1 MKKIKILSLLAVV
14 TTLASCGA
22 NPSSNSTTPTTPS
35 APSNNSSQTTKPT
48 SEKPEKKNKSISD
61 VYNYVYDLASREY
74 LASHEDVKTT
84 SVNSYSSKVKSIS
97 LDIYNDKT
105 SYGTGTVVETKN
117 STGEVSKEDTFKYR
131 AKSQKEKMKFE
142 DSIKE
147 VNFLYMVESYE
158 NDSFYTSGYSD
169 ALGRLAVVN
178 NADEATDLG
187 LATGQYILEK
197 NLDTYVT
204 SNAVNSVYKF
214 IDENIVNNESLNISS
229 LSFEYYDDKDGNTT
243 YSFSTEYKYD
253 NSDVDVSTGT
263 VVDIDVLFTV
273 NNDENMT
280 SFKTSYKVVEGDT
293 SGDSSLAYIRND
305 INEGTITYG
314 EKQAPSTKAI
324 DVNNYFIND
333 VTDIDVFDKNTNQ
346 PIALNKGQ
354 IPASTTA
361 IYAKPKIYSPAT
373 ALDADFSY
381 LIPKSSSNTSY
392 ANINSACDGFNL
404 KNARGQTITLTY
416 ECNYKNE
423 SGVWD
428 SKDISVTI
436 TISKY
441 DDAESIK
448 FSELK
453 NSDQSPTKE
462 DSYKNE
468 LIIGKTY
475 TLDKS
480 RVSVNPSS
488 ADQEVT
494 ITSSDPSIIKAEK
507 NVDGVYVLT
516 PLSEGSIT
524 LTIVSVRNPEIKKE
538 VTLKA
543 YTPMA
548 ASEIST
554 YFMGKTFE
562 YVSSYGYTNV
572 ITFNSTTKSGTI
584 SSTGSSK
591 VTKFNW
597 EPSTK
602 AGYISLFDC
611 VPDGN
616 DDDDEDIEGN
626 FDYSKSFIVTADKNL
641 YVERPT
647 HYDMHYFVLKV

>member
-14 TTLASCGA
+14 TTLASCGT
-22 NPSSNSTTPTTPS
+22 NQSSNSMTPTTPS
-35 APSNNSSQTTKPT
+35 TPSNNSSQTTKPT
-48 SEKPEKKNKSISD
+48 SEKPEKKNMSISD

-97 LDIYNDKT
+97 LDIYSDKT

-117 STGEVSKEDTFKYR
+117 STSEVSKEDTFKYR
-131 AKSQKEKMKFE
+131 AKSQKEKVKIE

-147 VNFLYMVESYE
+147 LNFLYMVESYE
-158 NDSFYTSGYSD
+158 NDSFYTSGFSD
-169 ALGRLAVVN
+169 ALGRLAVVKN
-178 NADEATDLG
+178 TNEATDLG

-214 IDENIVNNESLNISS
+214 IDENIVNNESLKTSS
-229 LSFEYYDDKDGNTT
+229 LSFEYYDDKDGNTI

-293 SGDSSLAYIRND
+293 SGDSSLAYIKND
-305 INEGTITYG
+305 IYEGTITYG

-333 VTDIDVFDKNTNQ
+333 VIDIDVFDKNTNQ
-346 PIALNKGQ
+346 PTALNKDQ

-361 IYAKPKIYSPAT
+361 IYAKPKTYSPAT

-392 ANINSACDGFNL
+392 ATVNSAGNGFNL
-404 KNARGQTITLTY
+404 KNAKGQTITLTY

-448 FSELK
+448 FSEIK
-453 NSDQSPTKE
+453 SSDQSPTKE
-462 DSYKNE
+462 DSYINE

-480 RVSVNPSS
+480 KVSVNPSS

-516 PLSEGSIT
+516 PLKEGSIT
-524 LTIVSVRNPEIKKE
+524 LTITSVRNPKIKRE

-543 YTPMA
+543 YKPMA

-572 ITFNSTTKSGTI
+572 IKFNSTTKSGTI
-584 SSTGSSK
+584 SGTGSSG

-597 EPSTK
+597 ESTK
-602 AGYISLFDC
+602 AGYISLYDC

-616 DDDDEDIEGN
+616 DEYEDIEGN
-626 FDYSKSFIVTADKNL
+626 FRYSKSFIVTADKNL
-641 YVERPT
+641 YVERPKD
-647 HYDMHYFVLKV
+647 YDMHYFVLKV

>member
-1 MKKIKILSLLAVV
+1 MRKIKILSLLAVV

-35 APSNNSSQTTKPT
+35 TPSNNSSQTTKPT
-48 SEKPEKKNKSISD
+48 SEKPEKKNMSISD

-105 SYGTGTVVETKN
+105 SYGTGTVVETNN
-117 STGEVSKEDTFKYR
+117 STSEVSKEDTFKYR
-131 AKSQKEKMKFE
+131 AKSQKEKVKIE

-147 VNFLYMVESYE
+147 LNFLYMVESYE
-158 NDSFYTSGYSD
+158 NDSFYTSGFSD
-169 ALGRLAVVN
+169 ALGRLAVVKN
-178 NADEATDLG
+178 TNEATDLG

-214 IDENIVNNESLNISS
+214 IDENIVNNESLNTSI

-243 YSFSTEYKYD
+243 YSFSTEYRYD

-293 SGDSSLAYIRND
+293 SGDSSLAYIKND
-305 INEGTITYG
+305 INEGTITYD
-314 EKQAPSTKAI
+314 EKQAPSTEAI

-333 VTDIDVFDKNTNQ
+333 VTDIDVFDRNTNQ
-346 PIALNKGQ
+346 PTALNKDQ

-361 IYAKPKIYSPAT
+361 IYAKPKTYSPAT

-392 ANINSACDGFNL
+392 ATVNSAGNGFNL
-404 KNARGQTITLTY
+404 KNAKGQTITLTY

-448 FSELK
+448 FSEIK
-453 NSDQSPTKE
+453 SSDQSPTKE
-462 DSYKNE
+462 DSYINE

-480 RVSVNPSS
+480 KVSVNPSS

-507 NVDGVYVLT
+507 NADGVYVLT
-516 PLSEGSIT
+516 PLKEGSIT
-524 LTIVSVRNPEIKKE
+524 LTIASVRNPEIKRE

-572 ITFNSTTKSGTI
+572 IKFNSTTKSGTI
-584 SSTGSSK
+584 SGTGISG

-597 EPSTK
+597 ESTK
-602 AGYISLFDC
+602 AGYISLYDC

-616 DDDDEDIEGN
+616 DDYEDIESN
-626 FDYSKSFIVTADKNL
+626 FGYSKSFIVTADKNL
-641 YVERPT
+641 YVERPN
-647 HYDMHYFVLKV
+647 YLDMHYFVLKV

>member
-1 MKKIKILSLLAVV
+1 MRKIKILSLLAVV

-35 APSNNSSQTTKPT
+35 TPSNNSSQTTKPT
-48 SEKPEKKNKSISD
+48 SEKPEKKNMSISD
-61 VYNYVYDLASREY
+61 VYNYVYDLSSREY

-84 SVNSYSSKVKSIS
+84 SVNGYSSKVKSIS

-105 SYGTGTVVETKN
+105 SYGTGTVVETEN
-117 STGEVSKEDTFKYR
+117 STSEVSKEDTFKYR
-131 AKSQKEKMKFE
+131 AKSQKEKVKIE

-147 VNFLYMVESYE
+147 LNFLYMVESYE

-169 ALGRLAVVN
+169 ALGRLAVVKN
-178 NADEATDLG
+178 TNEATDLG

-214 IDENIVNNESLNISS
+214 IDENIVNNESLNTSS
-229 LSFEYYDDKDGNTT
+229 LSFECYDDEDGNTT
-243 YSFSTEYKYD
+243 YSFSTEYKSD

-293 SGDSSLAYIRND
+293 SGDSSLAYIKND

-314 EKQAPSTKAI
+314 EKQAPSTEAI

-346 PIALNKGQ
+346 PTALNKDQ
-354 IPASTTA
+354 IPASTTE
-361 IYAKPKIYSPAT
+361 IYAKPKTYSPAT

-392 ANINSACDGFNL
+392 ATVNSACDGFNL
-404 KNARGQTITLTY
+404 KNARGQNITLTY

-448 FSELK
+448 FSEIK
-453 NSDQSPTKE
+453 SSDQSPTKE

-480 RVSVNPSS
+480 KVSVNPSS

-507 NVDGVYVLT
+507 NADGVYVLT
-516 PLSEGSIT
+516 PLKKGSIT
-524 LTIVSVRNPEIKKE
+524 LTIASVRNPEIKK
-538 VTLKA
+538 K
-543 YTPMA
+543 
-548 ASEIST
+548 
-554 YFMGKTFE
+554 
-562 YVSSYGYTNV
+562 
-572 ITFNSTTKSGTI
+572 
-584 SSTGSSK
+584 
-591 VTKFNW
+591 
-597 EPSTK
+597 
-602 AGYISLFDC
+602 
-611 VPDGN
+611 
-616 DDDDEDIEGN
+616 
-626 FDYSKSFIVTADKNL
+626 
-641 YVERPT
+641 
-647 HYDMHYFVLKV
+647 

>member
-1 MKKIKILSLLAVV
+1 MRKIKILSLLAVV
-14 TTLASCGA
+14 TTLASCGV
-22 NPSSNSTTPTTPS
+22 NPSSNSMTPTTPS
-35 APSNNSSQTTKPT
+35 TPSNNSSQTTKPT
-48 SEKPEKKNKSISD
+48 SEKPEKKHMSISD

-105 SYGTGTVVETKN
+105 SYGTGTVVETNN
-117 STGEVSKEDTFKYR
+117 STSEVSKEDTFKYR
-131 AKSQKEKMKFE
+131 AKSQKEKVKIE

-147 VNFLYMVESYE
+147 LNFLYMVESYE
-158 NDSFYTSGYSD
+158 NDSFYTSGFSD
-169 ALGRLAVVN
+169 ALGRLAVVKN
-178 NADEATDLG
+178 TNEATDLG

-214 IDENIVNNESLNISS
+214 IDENIVNNESLKTSS
-229 LSFEYYDDKDGNTT
+229 LSFEYYDDKDGNTI

-293 SGDSSLAYIRND
+293 SGDSSLAYIKND
-305 INEGTITYG
+305 IYEGTITYG

-333 VTDIDVFDKNTNQ
+333 VIDIDVFDKNTNQ
-346 PIALNKGQ
+346 PTALNKDQ

-361 IYAKPKIYSPAT
+361 IYAKPKTYSPAT

-392 ANINSACDGFNL
+392 ATVNSAGNGFNL
-404 KNARGQTITLTY
+404 KNAKGQTITLTY

-448 FSELK
+448 FSEIK
-453 NSDQSPTKE
+453 SSDQSPTKE
-462 DSYKNE
+462 DSYINE

-480 RVSVNPSS
+480 KVSVNPSS

-507 NVDGVYVLT
+507 NADGIYVLT

-524 LTIVSVRNPEIKKE
+524 LTIASVRNPEIKRE

-584 SSTGSSK
+584 SRTGSSGI
-591 VTKFNW
+591 TKFSW
-597 EPSTK
+597 ESTK
-602 AGYISLFDC
+602 AGYISLYDC

-616 DDDDEDIEGN
+616 DEYEDIEGN
-626 FDYSKSFIVTADKNL
+626 FGYSKSFIVTADKNL
-641 YVERPT
+641 YVERPKD
-647 HYDMHYFVLKV
+647 YDMHYFVLKV

>member
-35 APSNNSSQTTKPT
+35 TPSNNSSQTTKPT
-48 SEKPEKKNKSISD
+48 SEKPEKKNMSISD

-105 SYGTGTVVETKN
+105 SYGTGTVVETNN
-117 STGEVSKEDTFKYR
+117 STSEVSKEDTFKYR
-131 AKSQKEKMKFE
+131 AKSQKEKVKIE

-147 VNFLYMVESYE
+147 LNFLYMVESYE
-158 NDSFYTSGYSD
+158 NDSFYTSGFSD
-169 ALGRLAVVN
+169 ALGRLAVVKN
-178 NADEATDLG
+178 TNEATDLG

-214 IDENIVNNESLNISS
+214 IDENIVNNESLKTSS
-229 LSFEYYDDKDGNTT
+229 LSFEYYDDKDGNTI

-293 SGDSSLAYIRND
+293 SGDSSLAYIKND
-305 INEGTITYG
+305 IYEGTITYG

-333 VTDIDVFDKNTNQ
+333 VTDIDVFDRNTNQ
-346 PIALNKGQ
+346 PTALNKDQ

-361 IYAKPKIYSPAT
+361 IYAKPKTYSPAT

-392 ANINSACDGFNL
+392 ATVNSAGNGFNL
-404 KNARGQTITLTY
+404 KNAKGQTITLTY

-448 FSELK
+448 FSEIK
-453 NSDQSPTKE
+453 SSDQSPTKE
-462 DSYKNE
+462 DSYINE

-480 RVSVNPSS
+480 KVSVNPSS
-488 ADQEVT
+488 AVQEVT

-507 NVDGVYVLT
+507 NADGVYVLT

-524 LTIVSVRNPEIKKE
+524 LTIASVRNPEIKRE

-543 YTPMA
+543 YIPMA

-584 SSTGSSK
+584 SGTGSSK

-597 EPSTK
+597 ESTK
-602 AGYISLFDC
+602 AGYILLYDC

-616 DDDDEDIEGN
+616 DDYEDIEGT
-626 FDYSKSFIVTADKNL
+626 FGYSKSFIVTADKNL
-641 YVERPT
+641 YVERPKD
-647 HYDMHYFVLKV
+647 YDMHYFVLKV

>member
-1 MKKIKILSLLAVV
+1 MKKFKILSLLAVV

-22 NPSSNSTTPTTPS
+22 NPSSNSMTPTTPS
-35 APSNNSSQTTKPT
+35 TPSNNSSQTTKAT
-48 SEKPEKKNKSISD
+48 SEKPEKKNMSISD

-105 SYGTGTVVETKN
+105 SYGTGTVVETNN
-117 STGEVSKEDTFKYR
+117 STSEVSKEDTFKYR
-131 AKSQKEKMKFE
+131 AKSQKEKVKIE

-147 VNFLYMVESYE
+147 LNFLYMVESYE
-158 NDSFYTSGYSD
+158 NDSFYTSGFSD
-169 ALGRLAVVN
+169 ALGRLAVVKN
-178 NADEATDLG
+178 TNEATDLG

-214 IDENIVNNESLNISS
+214 IDENIVNNESLKTSS
-229 LSFEYYDDKDGNTT
+229 LSFEYYDDKDGNTI

-293 SGDSSLAYIRND
+293 SGDSSLAYIKND
-305 INEGTITYG
+305 IYEGTITYG

-333 VTDIDVFDKNTNQ
+333 VIDIDVFDKNTNQ
-346 PIALNKGQ
+346 PTALNKDQ

-361 IYAKPKIYSPAT
+361 IYAKPKTYSPAT

-392 ANINSACDGFNL
+392 ATVNSAGNGFNL
-404 KNARGQTITLTY
+404 KNAKGQTITLTY

-448 FSELK
+448 FSEIK
-453 NSDQSPTKE
+453 SSDQSPTKE
-462 DSYKNE
+462 DSYINE

-480 RVSVNPSS
+480 KVSVNPSS

-516 PLSEGSIT
+516 PLKEGSIT
-524 LTIVSVRNPEIKKE
+524 LTITSVRNPKIKRE

-543 YTPMA
+543 YKPMA

-572 ITFNSTTKSGTI
+572 IKFNSTTKSGTI
-584 SSTGSSK
+584 SGTGSSG

-597 EPSTK
+597 ESTK
-602 AGYISLFDC
+602 AGYISLYDC

-616 DDDDEDIEGN
+616 DEYEDIEGN
-626 FDYSKSFIVTADKNL
+626 FRYSKSFIVTADKNL
-641 YVERPT
+641 YVERPKD
-647 HYDMHYFVLKV
+647 YDMHYFVLKV

>member
-1 MKKIKILSLLAVV
+1 M
-14 TTLASCGA
+14 
-22 NPSSNSTTPTTPS
+22 TPTTPS
-35 APSNNSSQTTKPT
+35 TPSNNSSQTTKPT
-48 SEKPEKKNKSISD
+48 SEKPEKKHMSISD

-105 SYGTGTVVETKN
+105 SYGTGTVVETNN
-117 STGEVSKEDTFKYR
+117 STSEVSKEDTFKYR
-131 AKSQKEKMKFE
+131 AKSQKEKVKIE

-147 VNFLYMVESYE
+147 LNFLYMVESYE
-158 NDSFYTSGYSD
+158 NDSFYTSGFSD
-169 ALGRLAVVN
+169 ALGRLAVVKN
-178 NADEATDLG
+178 TNEATDLG

-214 IDENIVNNESLNISS
+214 IDENIVNNESLKTSS
-229 LSFEYYDDKDGNTT
+229 LSFEYYDDKDGNTI

-293 SGDSSLAYIRND
+293 SGDSSLAYIKND
-305 INEGTITYG
+305 IYEGTITYG

-333 VTDIDVFDKNTNQ
+333 VIDIDVFDKNTNQ
-346 PIALNKGQ
+346 PTALNKDQ

-361 IYAKPKIYSPAT
+361 IYAKPKTYSPAT

-392 ANINSACDGFNL
+392 ATVNSAGNGFNL
-404 KNARGQTITLTY
+404 KNAKGQTITLTY

-448 FSELK
+448 FSEIK
-453 NSDQSPTKE
+453 SSDQSPTKE
-462 DSYKNE
+462 DSYINE

-480 RVSVNPSS
+480 KVSVNPSS

-507 NVDGVYVLT
+507 NADGIYVLT

-524 LTIVSVRNPEIKKE
+524 LTIASVRNPEIKRE

-584 SSTGSSK
+584 SRTGSSGI
-591 VTKFNW
+591 TKFSW
-597 EPSTK
+597 ESTK
-602 AGYISLFDC
+602 AGYISLYDC

-616 DDDDEDIEGN
+616 DEYEDIEGN
-626 FDYSKSFIVTADKNL
+626 FGYSKSFIVTADKNL
-641 YVERPT
+641 YVERPKD
-647 HYDMHYFVLKV
+647 YDMHYFVLKV

>member
-22 NPSSNSTTPTTPS
+22 NPSSNSMTPMTPS
-35 APSNNSSQTTKPT
+35 TPSNNSSQTTKPT
-48 SEKPEKKNKSISD
+48 SEKPEKKNMSISD

-105 SYGTGTVVETKN
+105 SYGTGTVVETNN
-117 STGEVSKEDTFKYR
+117 STSEVSKEDTFKYR
-131 AKSQKEKMKFE
+131 AKSQKEKVKIE
-142 DSIKE
+142 NSIKE
-147 VNFLYMVESYE
+147 LNFLYMVESYE
-158 NDSFYTSGYSD
+158 NDSFYTSGFSD
-169 ALGRLAVVN
+169 ALGRLAVVKN
-178 NADEATDLG
+178 TNEATDLG

-214 IDENIVNNESLNISS
+214 IDENIVNNESLKTSS
-229 LSFEYYDDKDGNTT
+229 LSFEYYDDKDGNTI

-293 SGDSSLAYIRND
+293 SGDSSLAYIKND
-305 INEGTITYG
+305 IYEGTITYG

-346 PIALNKGQ
+346 PTALNKDQ

-361 IYAKPKIYSPAT
+361 IYAKPKTYSPAT

-392 ANINSACDGFNL
+392 ATVNSAGNGFNL
-404 KNARGQTITLTY
+404 KNAKGQTITLTY

-448 FSELK
+448 FSEIK
-453 NSDQSPTKE
+453 SSDQSPTKE
-462 DSYKNE
+462 DSYINE

-480 RVSVNPSS
+480 KVSVNPSS

-524 LTIVSVRNPEIKKE
+524 LTIASVRNQEIKRE

-584 SSTGSSK
+584 SRMGSSG

-597 EPSTK
+597 ESTK
-602 AGYISLFDC
+602 AGYISLYDC

-616 DDDDEDIEGN
+616 DEYEDIEGN
-626 FDYSKSFIVTADKNL
+626 FGYSKSFIVTADKNL
-641 YVERPT
+641 YVERPKD
-647 HYDMHYFVLKV
+647 YDMHYFVLKV

>member
-1 MKKIKILSLLAVV
+1 MKKIQILSLLAVV

-35 APSNNSSQTTKPT
+35 TPSNNSSQTTKPT
-48 SEKPEKKNKSISD
+48 SEKPEKKNMSISD

-105 SYGTGTVVETKN
+105 SYGTGTVVETNN
-117 STGEVSKEDTFKYR
+117 STSEVSKEDTFKYR
-131 AKSQKEKMKFE
+131 AKSQKEKVKIE

-147 VNFLYMVESYE
+147 LNFLYMVESYK
-158 NDSFYTSGYSD
+158 NDSFYTSGFSD
-169 ALGRLAVVN
+169 ALGRLAVVKN
-178 NADEATDLG
+178 TNEATDLG

-214 IDENIVNNESLNISS
+214 IDENIVNNESLNTSS
-229 LSFEYYDDKDGNTT
+229 LSFEYYDDKDGNTI

-293 SGDSSLAYIRND
+293 SGDSSLAYIKND
-305 INEGTITYG
+305 INEGTITYD
-314 EKQAPSTKAI
+314 EKQAPSTEAI

-333 VTDIDVFDKNTNQ
+333 VTDIDVFDKDTNQ
-346 PIALNKGQ
+346 PTALNKDQ

-361 IYAKPKIYSPAT
+361 IYAKPKTYSPAT

-392 ANINSACDGFNL
+392 ATVNSAGNGFNL
-404 KNARGQTITLTY
+404 KNAKGQTITLTY

-448 FSELK
+448 FSEIK
-453 NSDQSPTKE
+453 SSDQSPTKE
-462 DSYKNE
+462 DSYINE

-480 RVSVNPSS
+480 KVSVNPSS

-524 LTIVSVRNPEIKKE
+524 LTIASVRNPEIKRE

-584 SSTGSSK
+584 SGTGSSE

-597 EPSTK
+597 ESTK
-602 AGYISLFDC
+602 AGYISLYDC
-611 VPDGN
+611 VPDG
-616 DDDDEDIEGN
+616 DDEYEDIEGN
-626 FDYSKSFIVTADKNL
+626 FGYSKSFIVTADKNL
-641 YVERPT
+641 YVERPKE
-647 HYDMHYFVLKV
+647 YDMHYFVLKV

>member
-22 NPSSNSTTPTTPS
+22 NSSSNSTTPTTPS
-35 APSNNSSQTTKPT
+35 TPSNNSSQTTKPT
-48 SEKPEKKNKSISD
+48 SEKPEKKNMSISD

-147 VNFLYMVESYE
+147 VNFLYMVESYA

-169 ALGRLAVVN
+169 TLGRLAVVKN
-178 NADEATDLG
+178 TNEATDLG

-214 IDENIVNNESLNISS
+214 IDENIVNNEFLNISS
-229 LSFEYYDDKDGNTT
+229 LSFEYYDYKDGNTT
-243 YSFSTEYKYD
+243 YSFSTEYRYD

-293 SGDSSLAYIRND
+293 SGDSSLAYIKND

-314 EKQAPSTKAI
+314 EKQAPSTEAI

-361 IYAKPKIYSPAT
+361 IYAKPKTYSPAT

-448 FSELK
+448 FSEIK

-494 ITSSDPSIIKAEK
+494 ITSSDSSIIKAEK

-524 LTIVSVRNPEIKKE
+524 LTIASVRNPEIKKE

-543 YTPMA
+543 YTPMV

-562 YVSSYGYTNV
+562 YVSSYGAIRMSLHLIQQLSLEQYQVQEVVRLPSLVGNPQKPDIYRYMIV
-572 ITFNSTTKSGTI
+572 FLMVMMNTKI
-584 SSTGSSK
+584 LR
-591 VTKFNW
+591 VTSIIPNR
-597 EPSTK
+597 
-602 AGYISLFDC
+602 L
-611 VPDGN
+611 
-616 DDDDEDIEGN
+616 
-626 FDYSKSFIVTADKNL
+626 L
-641 YVERPT
+641 
-647 HYDMHYFVLKV
+647 

>member
-22 NPSSNSTTPTTPS
+22 NPSSNSMTPTTPS
-35 APSNNSSQTTKPT
+35 TPSNNSSQTTKPT
-48 SEKPEKKNKSISD
+48 SEKPEKKNMSISD
-61 VYNYVYDLASREY
+61 AYNYVYDLASREY

-105 SYGTGTVVETKN
+105 SYGTGTVVETNN
-117 STGEVSKEDTFKYR
+117 STSEVSKEDTFKYR
-131 AKSQKEKMKFE
+131 AKSQKEKVKIE

-147 VNFLYMVESYE
+147 LNFLYMVESYE
-158 NDSFYTSGYSD
+158 NDSFYTSGFSD
-169 ALGRLAVVN
+169 ALGRLAVVKN
-178 NADEATDLG
+178 TNEATDLG

-214 IDENIVNNESLNISS
+214 IDENIVNNESLKTSS
-229 LSFEYYDDKDGNTT
+229 LSFEYYDDKDGNTI

-293 SGDSSLAYIRND
+293 SGDSSLAYIKND
-305 INEGTITYG
+305 IYEGTITYG

-333 VTDIDVFDKNTNQ
+333 VIDIDVFDKNTNQ
-346 PIALNKGQ
+346 PTALNKDQ

-361 IYAKPKIYSPAT
+361 IYAKPKTYSPAT

-392 ANINSACDGFNL
+392 ATVNSAGNGFNL
-404 KNARGQTITLTY
+404 KNAKGQTITLTY

-448 FSELK
+448 FSEIK
-453 NSDQSPTKE
+453 SSDQSPTKE
-462 DSYKNE
+462 DSYINE

-480 RVSVNPSS
+480 KVSVNPSS

-494 ITSSDPSIIKAEK
+494 ITSSNPSIIKAEK
-507 NVDGVYVLT
+507 NADGVYVLT

-524 LTIVSVRNPEIKKE
+524 LTIASVRNPEIKRE

-584 SSTGSSK
+584 SGTGSSG

-597 EPSTK
+597 ESTK
-602 AGYISLFDC
+602 AGYISLYDC
-611 VPDGN
+611 APDGN
-616 DDDDEDIEGN
+616 DEYEDIEGN
-626 FDYSKSFIVTADKNL
+626 FRYSKSFIVTADKNL
-641 YVERPT
+641 YVERPKD
-647 HYDMHYFVLKV
+647 YDMHYFVLKV

>member
-1 MKKIKILSLLAVV
+1 MEKIKILSLLAVV

-22 NPSSNSTTPTTPS
+22 NQSSNFMTPTTPS
-35 APSNNSSQTTKPT
+35 TPSNNSSQTTKPT
-48 SEKPEKKNKSISD
+48 SEKPEKKNMSISD
-61 VYNYVYDLASREY
+61 AYNYVYDLASREY

-84 SVNSYSSKVKSIS
+84 SVNSYSSKVKSMS

-105 SYGTGTVVETKN
+105 SYGTGTVVETDN
-117 STGEVSKEDTFKYR
+117 STSEVSKEDTFKYR
-131 AKSQKEKMKFE
+131 AESQKEKVKIE

-147 VNFLYMVESYE
+147 LNFLYMVESYE
-158 NDSFYTSGYSD
+158 NDSFYTSGFSD
-169 ALGRLAVVN
+169 ALGRLAVVKN
-178 NADEATDLG
+178 TNEATDLG

-214 IDENIVNNESLNISS
+214 IDENIVNNESLNTSS
-229 LSFEYYDDKDGNTT
+229 LSFEYYDDKDGNTI
-243 YSFSTEYKYD
+243 YSFSTEYRYD

-293 SGDSSLAYIRND
+293 SGDSSLAYIKND
-305 INEGTITYG
+305 INEGTITYD
-314 EKQAPSTKAI
+314 EKQAPSTEAI

-333 VTDIDVFDKNTNQ
+333 VTDIDVFDRNTNQ
-346 PIALNKGQ
+346 PTALNKDQ

-361 IYAKPKIYSPAT
+361 IYAKPKTYSPAT

-392 ANINSACDGFNL
+392 ATVNSAGNGFNL
-404 KNARGQTITLTY
+404 KNAKGQTITLTY

-448 FSELK
+448 FSEIK
-453 NSDQSPTKE
+453 SSDQSPTKE
-462 DSYKNE
+462 DSYINE
-468 LIIGKTY
+468 LIIGRTY

-480 RVSVNPSS
+480 KVSVNPSS

-507 NVDGVYVLT
+507 NADGVYVLT
-516 PLSEGSIT
+516 PSKEGSIT
-524 LTIVSVRNPEIKKE
+524 LTIASVRNPEIKRE

-572 ITFNSTTKSGTI
+572 IKFNSTTKSGTI
-584 SSTGSSK
+584 SGTGISG

-597 EPSTK
+597 ESTK
-602 AGYISLFDC
+602 AGYISLYDC

-616 DDDDEDIEGN
+616 DEYEDIEGT
-626 FDYSKSFIVTADKNL
+626 FGYSKSFIVTADKNL
-641 YVERPT
+641 YVERPNKF
-647 HYDMHYFVLKV
+647 DMHYFVLKV

>member
-35 APSNNSSQTTKPT
+35 IPSNNSSQTTKPT
-48 SEKPEKKNKSISD
+48 SEKPEKKNKSVSD

-131 AKSQKEKMKFE
+131 AKSQKEKIKFE

-169 ALGRLAVVN
+169 ALGRLVVVK

-187 LATGQYILEK
+187 LATGQYILER

-263 VVDIDVLFTV
+263 VVDINVLFTV

-293 SGDSSLAYIRND
+293 SGDSSLAYIKND

-314 EKQAPSTKAI
+314 EKQAPSTEAI

-346 PIALNKGQ
+346 PTALNKGQ
-354 IPASTTA
+354 IPASTTV
-361 IYAKPKIYSPAT
+361 IYAKPKTYSPAT

-436 TISKY
+436 TISK
-441 DDAESIK
+441 
-448 FSELK
+448 
-453 NSDQSPTKE
+453 
-462 DSYKNE
+462 
-468 LIIGKTY
+468 
-475 TLDKS
+475 
-480 RVSVNPSS
+480 
-488 ADQEVT
+488 
-494 ITSSDPSIIKAEK
+494 
-507 NVDGVYVLT
+507 
-516 PLSEGSIT
+516 
-524 LTIVSVRNPEIKKE
+524 
-538 VTLKA
+538 
-543 YTPMA
+543 
-548 ASEIST
+548 
-554 YFMGKTFE
+554 
-562 YVSSYGYTNV
+562 
-572 ITFNSTTKSGTI
+572 
-584 SSTGSSK
+584 
-591 VTKFNW
+591 
-597 EPSTK
+597 
-602 AGYISLFDC
+602 
-611 VPDGN
+611 
-616 DDDDEDIEGN
+616 
-626 FDYSKSFIVTADKNL
+626 
-641 YVERPT
+641 
-647 HYDMHYFVLKV
+647 

>member
-1 MKKIKILSLLAVV
+1 MRKIKILSLLAVV

-35 APSNNSSQTTKPT
+35 TPSNNSSQTTKPT
-48 SEKPEKKNKSISD
+48 SEKPEKKNMSISD
-61 VYNYVYDLASREY
+61 TYNYVYDLASREY

-84 SVNSYSSKVKSIS
+84 SVNGYSSKVKSIS

-105 SYGTGTVVETKN
+105 SYGTGTVVETEN
-117 STGEVSKEDTFKYR
+117 STSEVSKEDTFKYR
-131 AKSQKEKMKFE
+131 AESQKEKAKIE

-147 VNFLYMVESYE
+147 LNFLYMVESYE

-169 ALGRLAVVN
+169 ALGRLAVVK
-178 NADEATDLG
+178 NANEATDLG

-214 IDENIVNNESLNISS
+214 IDENIVNNESLNTSS
-229 LSFEYYDDKDGNTT
+229 LSFECYDDEDGNTT
-243 YSFSTEYKYD
+243 YSFSTEYKSD

-293 SGDSSLAYIRND
+293 SGDSSLAYIKND

-314 EKQAPSTKAI
+314 EKQAPSTEAL

-346 PIALNKGQ
+346 PTALNKDQ

-361 IYAKPKIYSPAT
+361 IYAKPKTYSPAT

-392 ANINSACDGFNL
+392 ATVNSAGNGFNL

-448 FSELK
+448 FSEIK
-453 NSDQSPTKE
+453 SSDQSPTKE

-480 RVSVNPSS
+480 KVSVNPSS

-507 NVDGVYVLT
+507 NADGVYVLT
-516 PLSEGSIT
+516 PLSEGSVT
-524 LTIVSVRNPEIKKE
+524 LTIASVRNPEVKKE

-597 EPSTK
+597 ESTK
-602 AGYISLFDC
+602 AGYISLYDC

-616 DDDDEDIEGN
+616 DENEDIEGN
-626 FDYSKSFIVTADKNL
+626 FKYSKSFIVTAEKNL

-647 HYDMHYFVLKV
+647 YFDMHYFVLKV

>member
-1 MKKIKILSLLAVV
+1 MRKIKILSLLAVV

-22 NPSSNSTTPTTPS
+22 NPSSNSMTPTTPS
-35 APSNNSSQTTKPT
+35 TPSNNSSQTTKPT
-48 SEKPEKKNKSISD
+48 SEKPEKKHMSISD

-105 SYGTGTVVETKN
+105 SYGTGTVVETNN
-117 STGEVSKEDTFKYR
+117 STSEVSKEDTFKYR
-131 AKSQKEKMKFE
+131 AKSQKEKVKIE

-147 VNFLYMVESYE
+147 LNFLYMVESYE
-158 NDSFYTSGYSD
+158 NDSFYTSGFSD
-169 ALGRLAVVN
+169 ALGRLAVVKN
-178 NADEATDLG
+178 TNEATDLG

-214 IDENIVNNESLNISS
+214 IDENIVNNESLKTSS
-229 LSFEYYDDKDGNTT
+229 LSFEYYDDKDGNTI

-293 SGDSSLAYIRND
+293 SGDSSLAYIKND
-305 INEGTITYG
+305 IYEGTITYG

-346 PIALNKGQ
+346 PTALNKDQ

-361 IYAKPKIYSPAT
+361 IYAKPKTYSPAT

-392 ANINSACDGFNL
+392 ATVNSAGNGFNL
-404 KNARGQTITLTY
+404 KNAKGQTITLTY

-448 FSELK
+448 FSEIK
-453 NSDQSPTKE
+453 SSDQSPTKE
-462 DSYKNE
+462 DSYINE

-480 RVSVNPSS
+480 KVSVNPSS

-507 NVDGVYVLT
+507 NADGVYVLT
-516 PLSEGSIT
+516 PLKEGSIT
-524 LTIVSVRNPEIKKE
+524 LTIASVRNPEIKRE

-572 ITFNSTTKSGTI
+572 IKFNSTKKSGTI
-584 SSTGSSK
+584 SGTGSSG

-597 EPSTK
+597 ESTK
-602 AGYISLFDC
+602 AGYISLYDC

-616 DDDDEDIEGN
+616 DDYEDIEGN
-626 FDYSKSFIVTADKNL
+626 FGYSKSFIVTADKNL
-641 YVERPT
+641 YVERPN
-647 HYDMHYFVLKV
+647 YLDMHYFVLKV

>member
-1 MKKIKILSLLAVV
+1 MKKFKILSLLAVV

-22 NPSSNSTTPTTPS
+22 NPSSNSMTPTTPS
-35 APSNNSSQTTKPT
+35 TPSNNSSQTTKPT
-48 SEKPEKKNKSISD
+48 SEKPEKKNMSISD

-105 SYGTGTVVETKN
+105 SYGTGTVVETNN
-117 STGEVSKEDTFKYR
+117 STSEVSKEDTFKYR
-131 AKSQKEKMKFE
+131 AKSQKEKVKIE

-147 VNFLYMVESYE
+147 LNFLYMVESYE
-158 NDSFYTSGYSD
+158 NDSFYTSGFSD
-169 ALGRLAVVN
+169 ALGRLAVVKN
-178 NADEATDLG
+178 TNEATDLG

-214 IDENIVNNESLNISS
+214 IDENIVNNESLKTSS
-229 LSFEYYDDKDGNTT
+229 LSFEYYDDKDGNTI

-293 SGDSSLAYIRND
+293 SGDSSLAYIKND
-305 INEGTITYG
+305 IYEGTITYG

-333 VTDIDVFDKNTNQ
+333 VIDIDVFDKNTNQ
-346 PIALNKGQ
+346 PTALNKDQ

-361 IYAKPKIYSPAT
+361 IYAKPKTYSPAT

-392 ANINSACDGFNL
+392 ATVNSAGNGFNL
-404 KNARGQTITLTY
+404 KNAKGQTITLTY

-448 FSELK
+448 FSEIK
-453 NSDQSPTKE
+453 SSDQSPTKE
-462 DSYKNE
+462 DSYINE

-480 RVSVNPSS
+480 KVSVNPSS

-516 PLSEGSIT
+516 PLKEGSIT
-524 LTIVSVRNPEIKKE
+524 LTITSVRNPKIKRE

-543 YTPMA
+543 YKPMA

-572 ITFNSTTKSGTI
+572 IKFNSTTKSGTI
-584 SSTGSSK
+584 SGTGSSG

-597 EPSTK
+597 ESTK
-602 AGYISLFDC
+602 AGYISLYDC

-616 DDDDEDIEGN
+616 DEYEDIEGN
-626 FDYSKSFIVTADKNL
+626 FRYSKSFIVTADKNL
-641 YVERPT
+641 YVERPKD
-647 HYDMHYFVLKV
+647 YDMHYFVLKV

>member
-35 APSNNSSQTTKPT
+35 TPSNNSSQTTKPT
-48 SEKPEKKNKSISD
+48 SEKPEKKNMSISD
-61 VYNYVYDLASREY
+61 AYNYVYDLASREY

-117 STGEVSKEDTFKYR
+117 STSEVSKEDTFKYR
-131 AKSQKEKMKFE
+131 VKSQKEKVKIE

-147 VNFLYMVESYE
+147 LNFLYMVESYE

-169 ALGRLAVVN
+169 ALGRLAVVK
-178 NADEATDLG
+178 NANEATDLG

-214 IDENIVNNESLNISS
+214 IDENIVNNESLNTSS
-229 LSFEYYDDKDGNTT
+229 LSFECYDDEDGNTT

-293 SGDSSLAYIRND
+293 SGDSSLAYIKND

-314 EKQAPSTKAI
+314 EKRAPSTKAI

-346 PIALNKGQ
+346 PTALNKDQ
-354 IPASTTA
+354 IPASTTE
-361 IYAKPKIYSPAT
+361 IYVKPKTYSPAT

-392 ANINSACDGFNL
+392 ATVNSAGNGFSL
-404 KNARGQTITLTY
+404 KNAKGQTITLTY

-448 FSELK
+448 FSEIK
-453 NSDQSPTKE
+453 SSDQSPTKE

-480 RVSVNPSS
+480 KVSVNPSS

-507 NVDGVYVLT
+507 NADGVYVLT
-516 PLSEGSIT
+516 PLSEGSVT
-524 LTIVSVRNPEIKKE
+524 LTIASVRNPEIKKE

-543 YTPMA
+543 YTPMTP
-548 ASEIST
+548 SEIST
-554 YFMGKTFE
+554 YFMGKKFE

-597 EPSTK
+597 ESTK
-602 AGYISLFDC
+602 AGYISLYDC

-616 DDDDEDIEGN
+616 DEYEDIEGN
-626 FDYSKSFIVTADKNL
+626 FGYSKSFIVTADKNL

-647 HYDMHYFVLKV
+647 YFDMHYFVLKV

>member
-22 NPSSNSTTPTTPS
+22 NPSSNSTTPMTPS
-35 APSNNSSQTTKPT
+35 TPSNNSSQTTKPT
-48 SEKPEKKNKSISD
+48 SEKPEKKNMSISD

-105 SYGTGTVVETKN
+105 SYGTGTVVETNN
-117 STGEVSKEDTFKYR
+117 STSEVSKEDTFKYR
-131 AKSQKEKMKFE
+131 AKSQKEKVKIE

-147 VNFLYMVESYE
+147 LNFLYMVESYE
-158 NDSFYTSGYSD
+158 NDSFYTSGFSD
-169 ALGRLAVVN
+169 ALGRLAVVKN
-178 NADEATDLG
+178 TNEATDLG

-214 IDENIVNNESLNISS
+214 IDENIVNNESLKTSS
-229 LSFEYYDDKDGNTT
+229 LSFEYYDDKDGNTI

-293 SGDSSLAYIRND
+293 SGDSSLAYIKND
-305 INEGTITYG
+305 IYEGTITYG

-333 VTDIDVFDKNTNQ
+333 VTDIDVFDRNTNQ
-346 PIALNKGQ
+346 PTALNKDQ

-361 IYAKPKIYSPAT
+361 IYAKPKTYSPAT

-392 ANINSACDGFNL
+392 ATVNSAGNGFNL
-404 KNARGQTITLTY
+404 KNAKGQTITLTY

-428 SKDISVTI
+428 SRDISVTI

-448 FSELK
+448 FSEIK
-453 NSDQSPTKE
+453 SSDQSPTKE
-462 DSYKNE
+462 DSYINE

-480 RVSVNPSS
+480 KVSVNPSS

-524 LTIVSVRNPEIKKE
+524 LTIASVRNQEIKRE

-584 SSTGSSK
+584 SRMGSSG

-597 EPSTK
+597 ESTK
-602 AGYISLFDC
+602 AGYISLYDC

-616 DDDDEDIEGN
+616 DEYEDIEGN
-626 FDYSKSFIVTADKNL
+626 FGYSKSFIVTADKNL
-641 YVERPT
+641 YVERPKD
-647 HYDMHYFVLKV
+647 YDMHYFVLKV

>member
-35 APSNNSSQTTKPT
+35 TPSNNSSQTTKPT
-48 SEKPEKKNKSISD
+48 SEKPEKKNMSISD
-61 VYNYVYDLASREY
+61 VYNYVYDLASREC

-105 SYGTGTVVETKN
+105 SYGTGTVVETNN
-117 STGEVSKEDTFKYR
+117 STSEVSKEDTFKYR
-131 AKSQKEKMKFE
+131 AKSQKEKVKIE

-147 VNFLYMVESYE
+147 LNFLYMVESYE
-158 NDSFYTSGYSD
+158 NDSFYTSGFSD
-169 ALGRLAVVN
+169 ALGRLAVVKN
-178 NADEATDLG
+178 TNEATDLG

-214 IDENIVNNESLNISS
+214 IDENIVNNESLKTSS

-293 SGDSSLAYIRND
+293 SGDSSLAYIKND

-333 VTDIDVFDKNTNQ
+333 VTDIDVFDRNTNQ
-346 PIALNKGQ
+346 PTALNKGQ

-361 IYAKPKIYSPAT
+361 IYAKPKTYSPAT

-381 LIPKSSSNTSY
+381 LIPKSSSNASY
-392 ANINSACDGFNL
+392 ATVNSAGNGFNL
-404 KNARGQTITLTY
+404 KNAKGQTITLTY
-416 ECNYKNE
+416 ECNYKNK

-448 FSELK
+448 FSEIK
-453 NSDQSPTKE
+453 SSDQSPTKE

-480 RVSVNPSS
+480 KVSVNPSS

-507 NVDGVYVLT
+507 NADGVYVLT

-524 LTIVSVRNPEIKKE
+524 LTIASVRNPEIKRE

-543 YTPMA
+543 YKPMA

-572 ITFNSTTKSGTI
+572 IKFNSTKKSGTI
-584 SSTGSSK
+584 SGTGSSK

-597 EPSTK
+597 ESTK
-602 AGYISLFDC
+602 AGYISLYDC

-616 DDDDEDIEGN
+616 DEYEDIEGT
-626 FDYSKSFIVTADKNL
+626 FGYSKSFIVTADKNL
-641 YVERPT
+641 YVERPKE
-647 HYDMHYFVLKV
+647 YDMHYFVLKV

>member
-35 APSNNSSQTTKPT
+35 TPSNNSSQTTKPT
-48 SEKPEKKNKSISD
+48 SEKPEKKNMSVSD
-61 VYNYVYDLASREY
+61 AYNYVYDLASREY

-169 ALGRLAVVN
+169 TLGRLAVVKN
-178 NADEATDLG
+178 TNEATDLG

-293 SGDSSLAYIRND
+293 SGDSSLAYIKND

-346 PIALNKGQ
+346 PTALNKG
-354 IPASTTA
+354 
-361 IYAKPKIYSPAT
+361 
-373 ALDADFSY
+373 
-381 LIPKSSSNTSY
+381 
-392 ANINSACDGFNL
+392 
-404 KNARGQTITLTY
+404 
-416 ECNYKNE
+416 
-423 SGVWD
+423 
-428 SKDISVTI
+428 
-436 TISKY
+436 
-441 DDAESIK
+441 
-448 FSELK
+448 
-453 NSDQSPTKE
+453 
-462 DSYKNE
+462 
-468 LIIGKTY
+468 
-475 TLDKS
+475 
-480 RVSVNPSS
+480 
-488 ADQEVT
+488 
-494 ITSSDPSIIKAEK
+494 
-507 NVDGVYVLT
+507 
-516 PLSEGSIT
+516 
-524 LTIVSVRNPEIKKE
+524 
-538 VTLKA
+538 
-543 YTPMA
+543 
-548 ASEIST
+548 
-554 YFMGKTFE
+554 
-562 YVSSYGYTNV
+562 
-572 ITFNSTTKSGTI
+572 
-584 SSTGSSK
+584 
-591 VTKFNW
+591 
-597 EPSTK
+597 
-602 AGYISLFDC
+602 
-611 VPDGN
+611 
-616 DDDDEDIEGN
+616 
-626 FDYSKSFIVTADKNL
+626 
-641 YVERPT
+641 
-647 HYDMHYFVLKV
+647 

>member
-14 TTLASCGA
+14 TTLASCGT
-22 NPSSNSTTPTTPS
+22 NQSSNSMTPTTPS
-35 APSNNSSQTTKPT
+35 TPSNNSSQTTKPT
-48 SEKPEKKNKSISD
+48 SEKPEKKNMSISD

-97 LDIYNDKT
+97 LDIYSDKT

-117 STGEVSKEDTFKYR
+117 STSEVSKEDTFKYR
-131 AKSQKEKMKFE
+131 AKSQKEKVKIE

-147 VNFLYMVESYE
+147 LNFLYMVESYE
-158 NDSFYTSGYSD
+158 NDSFYTSGFSD
-169 ALGRLAVVN
+169 ALGRLAVVKN
-178 NADEATDLG
+178 TNEATDLG

-214 IDENIVNNESLNISS
+214 IDENIVNNESLKTSS
-229 LSFEYYDDKDGNTT
+229 LSFEYYDDKDGNTI

-263 VVDIDVLFTV
+263 VVDIDVLFIV

-293 SGDSSLAYIRND
+293 SGDSSLAYFKND
-305 INEGTITYG
+305 IYEGTITYG

-346 PIALNKGQ
+346 PTALNKDQ

-361 IYAKPKIYSPAT
+361 IYAKPKTYSPAT

-392 ANINSACDGFNL
+392 ATVNSAGNGFNL
-404 KNARGQTITLTY
+404 KNAKGQTITLTY

-448 FSELK
+448 FSEIK
-453 NSDQSPTKE
+453 SSDQSPTKE
-462 DSYKNE
+462 DSYINE

-480 RVSVNPSS
+480 KVSVNPSS

-516 PLSEGSIT
+516 PLKEGSIT
-524 LTIVSVRNPEIKKE
+524 LTITSVRNPKIKRE

-543 YTPMA
+543 YKPMA

-572 ITFNSTTKSGTI
+572 IKFNSTTKSGTI
-584 SSTGSSK
+584 SGTGSSG

-597 EPSTK
+597 ESTK
-602 AGYISLFDC
+602 AGYISLYDC

-616 DDDDEDIEGN
+616 DEYEDIEGN
-626 FDYSKSFIVTADKNL
+626 FRYSKSFIVTADKNL
-641 YVERPT
+641 YVERPKD
-647 HYDMHYFVLKV
+647 YDMHYFVLKV

>member
-1 MKKIKILSLLAVV
+1 MRKIKILSLLAVV

-35 APSNNSSQTTKPT
+35 TPSNNSSQTTKPT
-48 SEKPEKKNKSISD
+48 SEKPEKKNMSISD

-74 LASHEDVKTT
+74 LASHEDVKTI

-117 STGEVSKEDTFKYR
+117 STSEVSKEDTFKYR
-131 AKSQKEKMKFE
+131 AKSQKEKVKIE

-147 VNFLYMVESYE
+147 LNFLYMVESYE
-158 NDSFYTSGYSD
+158 NDSFYTSGFSD
-169 ALGRLAVVN
+169 ALGRLAVVKN
-178 NADEATDLG
+178 TNEATDLG

-214 IDENIVNNESLNISS
+214 IDENIVNNESLKTSS

-243 YSFSTEYKYD
+243 YSFSTEYRND

-293 SGDSSLAYIRND
+293 SGDSSLAYIKND
-305 INEGTITYG
+305 IYEGTITYG

-333 VTDIDVFDKNTNQ
+333 VTDIDMFDKNTNQ
-346 PIALNKGQ
+346 PTALNKDQ

-361 IYAKPKIYSPAT
+361 IYAKPKTYSPAT

-392 ANINSACDGFNL
+392 ATVNSAGNGFNL
-404 KNARGQTITLTY
+404 KNAKGQTITLTY

-448 FSELK
+448 FSEIK
-453 NSDQSPTKE
+453 SSDQSPIKE
-462 DSYKNE
+462 DSYINE

-480 RVSVNPSS
+480 KVSVNPSS

-507 NVDGVYVLT
+507 NADGVYVLT

-524 LTIVSVRNPEIKKE
+524 LTIASVRNPEIKRE

-584 SSTGSSK
+584 SGTGISG

-597 EPSTK
+597 ESTK
-602 AGYISLFDC
+602 DGYISLYDC

-616 DDDDEDIEGN
+616 DDYEIEGN
-626 FDYSKSFIVTADKNL
+626 FGYSKSFIVTADKNL
-641 YVERPT
+641 YVERPKD
-647 HYDMHYFVLKV
+647 YDMHYFVLKV

>member
-1 MKKIKILSLLAVV
+1 
-14 TTLASCGA
+14 
-22 NPSSNSTTPTTPS
+22 
-35 APSNNSSQTTKPT
+35 
-48 SEKPEKKNKSISD
+48 
-61 VYNYVYDLASREY
+61 
-74 LASHEDVKTT
+74 
-84 SVNSYSSKVKSIS
+84 
-97 LDIYNDKT
+97 
-105 SYGTGTVVETKN
+105 
-117 STGEVSKEDTFKYR
+117 
-131 AKSQKEKMKFE
+131 
-142 DSIKE
+142 
-147 VNFLYMVESYE
+147 MVESYE
-158 NDSFYTSGYSD
+158 NDSFYTSGFSD
-169 ALGRLAVVN
+169 ALGRLAVVKN
-178 NADEATDLG
+178 TNEATDLG

-214 IDENIVNNESLNISS
+214 IDENIVNNESLKTSS
-229 LSFEYYDDKDGNTT
+229 LSFEYYDDKDGNTI

-293 SGDSSLAYIRND
+293 SGDSSLAYIKND
-305 INEGTITYG
+305 IYEGTITYG

-346 PIALNKGQ
+346 PTALNKDQ

-361 IYAKPKIYSPAT
+361 IYAKPKTYSPAT

-392 ANINSACDGFNL
+392 ATVNSAGNGFNL
-404 KNARGQTITLTY
+404 KNAKGQTITLTY

-448 FSELK
+448 FSEIK
-453 NSDQSPTKE
+453 SSDQSPTKE
-462 DSYKNE
+462 DSYINE

-480 RVSVNPSS
+480 KVSVNPSS

-494 ITSSDPSIIKAEK
+494 ITSSDSSIIKAEK
-507 NVDGVYVLT
+507 NADGVYVLT
-516 PLSEGSIT
+516 PLKEGSIT
-524 LTIVSVRNPEIKKE
+524 LTIASVRNPKIKRE

-548 ASEIST
+548 ADKIST

-572 ITFNSTTKSGTI
+572 IKFNSTTKSGTI
-584 SSTGSSK
+584 SGTGSSG

-597 EPSTK
+597 ESTK
-602 AGYISLFDC
+602 AGYISLYDC

-616 DDDDEDIEGN
+616 DEYEDIEGN
-626 FDYSKSFIVTADKNL
+626 FGYSKSFIVTADKNL
-641 YVERPT
+641 YVERPKD
-647 HYDMHYFVLKV
+647 YDMHYFVLKV